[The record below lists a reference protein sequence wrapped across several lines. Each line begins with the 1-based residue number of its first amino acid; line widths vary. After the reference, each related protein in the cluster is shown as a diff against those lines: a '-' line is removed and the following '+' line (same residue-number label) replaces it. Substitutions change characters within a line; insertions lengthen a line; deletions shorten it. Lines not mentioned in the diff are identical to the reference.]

1 MFFTAAASPQT
12 GCTPTTL
19 QPLLW
24 SLQVS
29 EDPFNR
35 NRKRFTAQ
43 VVTPLIQPHE
53 SSRAHPDETQESSG
67 PINKV
72 WKDNR
77 GRGGVQNFALF
88 LSVHICMHVSQTKRG
103 THLSSGSCV
112 TLLHTRPRE
121 AHLKSAPAASHTRLH
136 SQEETTVWAAIEQIL
151 RSYWSL

>member
-24 SLQVS
+24 SPQVS

-35 NRKRFTAQ
+35 NRKQFTAQ
-43 VVTPLIQPHE
+43 VATPLIQPHE

-77 GRGGVQNFALF
+77 GERRGALF